1 MNELIINGMTSHFVQ
16 GLMILSLPPIT
27 KPQMRAQIDEV
38 DGRNGDIITPLGF
51 KAYDRDVEI
60 GLAKHFDI
68 DEVIDFF
75 NASGEVIFSNEPD
88 KFYTF
93 DILNAIDF
101 ERLIRFR
108 TAKVVFHC
116 QPFKKSNVEF
126 PLTFEDGLST
136 GIDVFNN
143 GNYPSMPKMEIFG
156 GGDIDVYINGTKVL
170 DIELGSETSIT
181 IDAAQMEAYNGT
193 TLKNRLVSG
202 NYDNVV
208 LQKGKNTLGFVGSN
222 VTKVIVSNYSR
233 WI

>member
-88 KFYTF
+88 KIYTF

-108 TAKVVFHC
+108 TAKVVFHV
-116 QPFKKSNVEF
+116 QPFKKSNIEF

-136 GIDVFNN
+136 GVDVFNN

-170 DIELGSETSIT
+170 DIELGTETSIT

>member
-88 KFYTF
+88 KIYTF

-108 TAKVVFHC
+108 TAKVVFHV
-116 QPFKKSNVEF
+116 QPFKKSNIEF

-136 GIDVFNN
+136 GVDVFNN